1 MSSSDDD
8 NDAGADFGASKEER
22 ESAERLALAHLR
34 YQLANCSP
42 ASIERA
48 EGTASGL
55 GASAG
60 SVAGATARLLAAV
73 DKYEMGPWYASLCA
87 EFGWDVDAAR
97 TAKLRAAN
105 AAELAKLEAT
115 IEDAEENHG
124 DVEVMDALIAKAK
137 FFDRIGDLAKM
148 LATLDETQ
156 EKKASS
162 GQKID
167 LVMVRVRGAL
177 FHADFDQVKGFLA
190 QAAEKVEKGGDW
202 DRRNR
207 LKVYQ
212 GVFLLAKRDMKA
224 ASARLLD
231 VVATFTSY
239 ELMAYNDFI
248 FYAVVA
254 SVLAL
259 HDDRVQ
265 LKEKVVDASEIL
277 SVIRDIPHLEEFV
290 NALYECRY
298 ADFFRAMVA
307 LEPRVATDRF
317 LGPHAG
323 YVVRELRV
331 LAYKQFLES
340 YRSVTIASMA
350 RSFGVSPAFI
360 DSEVSRFIAA
370 GRLSAKIDKTGEDA
384 RDANAGGVIET
395 SRPDNRNAAYQ
406 AIVKEGD
413 ALLNRVQKLTRMI
426 NI

>member
-8 NDAGADFGASKEER
+8 NDAGADFGASKAER
-22 ESAERLALAHLR
+22 ETAERLGLAHLR
-34 YQLANCSP
+34 YQLASCSP
-42 ASIERA
+42 TAIEA
-48 EGTASGL
+48 AAGTASGL

-73 DKYEMGPWYASLCA
+73 DKYEMGPWYAALCA
-87 EFGWDVDAAR
+87 EFGWEVDAAR
-97 TAKLRAAN
+97 AAKLRAAN
-105 AAELAKLEAT
+105 AAELKKLDDA

-124 DVEVMDALIAKAK
+124 DVEVMDALVAKAK
-137 FFDRIGDLAKM
+137 YFDRIGDLRQT

-156 EKKASS
+156 EKKSSS

-167 LVMVRVRGAL
+167 LGMMRVRAAL
-177 FHADFDQVKGFLA
+177 FHADFDQVKAFLA
-190 QAAEKVEKGGDW
+190 TAAEKIEKGGDW

-207 LKVYQ
+207 LKSYQ
-212 GVFLLAKRDMKA
+212 GLFLIAKRDMAA
-224 ASARLLD
+224 ASAKLLD

-239 ELMAYNDFI
+239 ELMSYNDFI

-259 HDDRVQ
+259 HDDRVA

-277 SVIRDIPHLEEFV
+277 SVIRDIPHLEDFV

-317 LGPHAG
+317 LGPHAS

-350 RSFGVSPAFI
+350 RSFGVSAAFV
-360 DSEVSRFIAA
+360 DAEVSRFIAA
-370 GRLSAKIDKTGEDA
+370 GRLSAKIDKTGAD
-384 RDANAGGVIET
+384 GGVIVT

-413 ALLNRVQKLTRMI
+413 VLLNRVQKLTRMI